1 MEIYRRYNVV
11 TTFRPT
17 HVGQMLLT
25 FTTLVQR
32 FYNVYT
38 IDITLLQRLQLWYDV
53 DRSFNMKMCETTFVK
68 RFSLCIILVRIQRWT
83 YSVHK

>member
-17 HVGQMLLT
+17 HVGQMLFT

-38 IDITLLQRLQLWYDV
+38 IGITLLQCLQLWYDV
-53 DRSFNMKMCETTFVK
+53 DRSFNMKMCENNICQTF
-68 RFSLCIILVRIQRWT
+68 FIM
-83 YSVHK
+83 YYFG